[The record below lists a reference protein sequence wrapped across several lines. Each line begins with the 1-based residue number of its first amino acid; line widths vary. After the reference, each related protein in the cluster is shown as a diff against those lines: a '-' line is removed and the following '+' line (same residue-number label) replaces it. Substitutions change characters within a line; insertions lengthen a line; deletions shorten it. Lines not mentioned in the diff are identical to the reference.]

1 MNSFYIKK
9 QISLFPVVAAVL
21 LGSAASQAAPTPPD
35 SGQIMREIQKQPVP
49 SAPVTVNPLRINEES
64 TPKKTSAD
72 DVHIAVKMIRLT
84 GHKSFTTDEL
94 ASLVANLAGGEHTLT
109 ELNAGVERITAF
121 YRERGFVVARA
132 YLPEQDIKNG
142 VVVIDVIEGLVGQKR
157 VTNESRLTDERIN
170 SYLDRINTGDVLQA
184 KSIDRVLLL
193 LNDLPGVGSARAT
206 LQPGSTVGSSDLL
219 IQLDPS
225 AAYVGNVELDN
236 NGSRSTGMNRLGVSL
251 AVNSPLKIG
260 DQINLN
266 ALSSDQKMN
275 YGKVAYQLPLGS
287 NGMRVR
293 AAYSESQYSVGEEFS
308 SLLNHGKASSSSLN
322 VTYPFVSS
330 QVTNLTANFT
340 LEDKKLEDLSD
351 NPNPS
356 VAQPFYSNKVVRTIN
371 FGLTGNHQD
380 AMGGGG
386 ITSFDVSL
394 GIGTLNMDAA
404 TASNFL
410 ALNNGSFTKVAYNLS
425 RLQSLTERNTLS
437 LMVSGQQTN
446 TNLNSSEQFSLGG
459 ANGVRA
465 YPQGEGTGDA
475 GWMMNLELRHS
486 FNSTLQGVLFHDAG
500 SVNITHS
507 PYVAGVNTRFISGY
521 GLGVNTS
528 FAGLQFRAY
537 AAWQGSGGQPKSIP
551 LSAVSTP
558 TFWIKVTKNFGG

>member
-49 SAPVTVNPLRINEES
+49 VAPVTVNPLRIDEKS
-64 TPKKTSAD
+64 TPKTTSND
-72 DVHIAVKMIRLT
+72 VVHIAVKKILLT
-84 GHKSFTTDEL
+84 GNKSFTTDEL
-94 ASLVANLAGGEHTLT
+94 ASLVANLADGEHTLT
-109 ELNAGVERITAF
+109 ELNAGAERITSY

-132 YLPEQDIKNG
+132 YLPEQDVKNG

-170 SYLDRINTGDVLQA
+170 SYLDRVNTGDVLQA

-225 AAYVGNVELDN
+225 AAYAGNVELDN
-236 NGSRSTGMNRLGVSL
+236 NGGRATGMNRLGVSL
-251 AVNSPLKIG
+251 ALNSPFKIG

-266 ALSSDQKMN
+266 ALSSDQKM
-275 YGKVAYQLPLGS
+275 YYAKVAYQLPLGS
-287 NGMRVR
+287 YGLKLR

-308 SLLNHGKASSSSLN
+308 SLLNHGKATSSSLN
-322 VTYPFVSS
+322 VTYPLISS
-330 QVTNLTANFT
+330 QATNLAANLT
-340 LEDKKLEDLSD
+340 WEDKTLVDLSD
-351 NPNPS
+351 NPNS
-356 VAQPFYSNKVVRTIN
+356 NVAQPFYSNKQVRLIN
-371 FGLTGNHQD
+371 LGLTGNYQD
-380 AMGGGG
+380 ALGGGG

-394 GIGTLNMDAA
+394 GNGTLNMDTA

-410 ALNNGSFTKVAYNLS
+410 ALNNGSFTKITYNLS

-446 TNLNSSEQFSLGG
+446 TNLNSSEQFSVGG

-475 GWMMNLELRHS
+475 GWLMNLELRHS

-558 TFWIKVTKNFGG
+558 TFWIKVTKNFG